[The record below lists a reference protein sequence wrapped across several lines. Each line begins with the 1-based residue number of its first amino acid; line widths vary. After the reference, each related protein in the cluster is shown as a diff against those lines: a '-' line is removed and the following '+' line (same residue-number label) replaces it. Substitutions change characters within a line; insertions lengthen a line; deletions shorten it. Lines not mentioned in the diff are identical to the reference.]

1 MSNITPDQLAKIA
14 DLLDESVQAINAY
27 QIQNLDS
34 ISGPEHILI
43 NNKESEIMAQAN
55 KIRNEAII
63 LTIENSAGFLEGIE
77 EATEELKSAL
87 STIKTVSKVIQ
98 IAASVVALGL
108 SISTANASNIQ
119 KSLEDIVELLKDDEE
134 EDE

>member
-77 EATEELKSAL
+77 EATEELKSARGKTLVQSAVPKRSKPL
-87 STIKTVSKVIQ
+87 SANS
-98 IAASVVALGL
+98 AFAL
-108 SISTANASNIQ
+108 
-119 KSLEDIVELLKDDEE
+119 V
-134 EDE
+134 

>member
-108 SISTANASNIQ
+108 SISTANTSNIQ
-119 KSLEDIVELLKDDEE
+119 QSLEDIVELLKDDEE